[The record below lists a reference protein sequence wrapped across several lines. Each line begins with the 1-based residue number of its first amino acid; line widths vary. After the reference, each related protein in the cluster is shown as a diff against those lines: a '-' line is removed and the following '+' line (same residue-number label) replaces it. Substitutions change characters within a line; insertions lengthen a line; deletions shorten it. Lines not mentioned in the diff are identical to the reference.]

1 VDERLTGEFALASV
15 SDENFVERAYGLLLR
30 RPPDPAARENMTAD
44 LRRREISRARALSD
58 IVESEE
64 FRRLLQLD
72 DAVAAGEKARLR
84 RRRLRGLTG
93 PPASDERCV
102 EMPWVLSRYRGEQ
115 RVLDVGYAFALP
127 AYLGA
132 LTRLGAS
139 GLTGVDLATA
149 EVPGLEAVR
158 ADLRDLPFEDRAF
171 ELILCVSTLEHVGY
185 DNTEYGLE
193 QERDET
199 GIGRSLAELR
209 RIIAPRGRLLV
220 TVPTGLEEDLG
231 GFVQRPAP
239 AWRSEFERA
248 GFLISEEEVYEL
260 GPDGWSVL
268 GAPADPRVR
277 YGEAG
282 PGAGAVLCAELR
294 PRGFANRVRG
304 FLSR

>member
-1 VDERLTGEFALASV
+1 
-15 SDENFVERAYGLLLR
+15 
-30 RPPDPAARENMTAD
+30 
-44 LRRREISRARALSD
+44 
-58 IVESEE
+58 
-64 FRRLLQLD
+64 
-72 DAVAAGEKARLR
+72 
-84 RRRLRGLTG
+84 
-93 PPASDERCV
+93 
-102 EMPWVLSRYRGEQ
+102 MPWVLSRYRGEQ

-149 EVPGLEAVR
+149 EVPGLETVR
-158 ADLRDLPFEDRAF
+158 ADLRDLPFEDSAF

-209 RIIAPRGRLLV
+209 RILAPGGHLLV
-220 TVPTGLEEDLG
+220 TVPSGHEEDLG
-231 GFVQRPAP
+231 GFVQRPVP
-239 AWRSEFERA
+239 VWRSEFERA
-248 GFLISEEEVYEL
+248 GFLISDEEVYEL
-260 GPDGWSVL
+260 RPEGWSVV
-268 GAPADPRVR
+268 GTPADPRVR

-294 PRGFANRVRG
+294 PRSFANRLRG
-304 FLSR
+304 LLSR